1 MSHTTTA
8 PATAPEAV
16 RRHRLLIDGRWVDPV
31 EGGTV
36 DTVDPSTGTKLAE
49 LAAGGPRDVDL
60 AVQAA
65 RRFSAVSSGL
75 GRLGLVRS
83 YAAARAYAG
92 AGSATVGRGSLAAV
106 R

>member
-16 RRHRLLIDGRWVDPV
+16 RRHRLLIDGRWVDPSKAAPSS
-31 EGGTV
+31 
-36 DTVDPSTGTKLAE
+36 TVDPSTGTKLAE

-65 RRFSAVSSGL
+65 RRAFDE
-75 GRLGLVRS
+75 
-83 YAAARAYAG
+83 ARGG
-92 AGSATVGRGSLAAV
+92 ACRPRPAPGSCTASPT
-106 R
+106 